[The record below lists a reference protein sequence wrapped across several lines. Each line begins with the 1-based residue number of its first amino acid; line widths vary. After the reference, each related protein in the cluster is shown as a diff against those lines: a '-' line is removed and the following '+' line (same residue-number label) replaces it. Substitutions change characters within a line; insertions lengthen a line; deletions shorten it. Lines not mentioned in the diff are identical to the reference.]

1 MPQRGIDS
9 FRCSQ
14 KQADDKI
21 KADPVEVEKE
31 YIQTMLRKDS
41 RKIQMSHLQ
50 DFLVS
55 WIVNLEN
62 MRGRKFFR
70 SLRKKSDLNTKL
82 IVLDIGST
90 LLSKGMD
97 SETSRHYHPFVVTFI
112 SIMSIVFGL
121 VGLRISIYDWIG

>member
-1 MPQRGIDS
+1 MLQRGIVS

-14 KQADDKI
+14 KLADDKI

-41 RKIQMSHLQ
+41 RMIQMSYLQ
-50 DFLVS
+50 NFLVS
-55 WIVNLEN
+55 WVVNLEN

-90 LLSKGMD
+90 LLSKWMD
-97 SETSRHYHPFVVTFI
+97 SETSRNYHPFVVTFI

-121 VGLRISIYDWIG
+121 VGLRILSYDWIG